1 MTVPDNRAMRGDA
14 GLSVLEMLVA
24 LAVCA
29 MVVGVIAASLQGRQ
43 APSGAGYVQIADFL
57 EQARVKS
64 MLSGE
69 AATIVLGSDRLSRG
83 DQTVVW
89 DPSKVHV
96 SAGVVNSQSPT
107 DQRFVLFP
115 DGTVLGSP
123 LSIRDDA
130 GEHVVP
136 LPLMLQ

>member
-1 MTVPDNRAMRGDA
+1 MTVPDNRAIRGDA

-43 APSGAGYVQIADFL
+43 TPAGAGYIQIADFL

-69 AATIVLGSDRLSRG
+69 AAIVVLGSDRLSWD
-83 DQTVVW
+83 DQTVAW
-89 DPSKVHV
+89 DPSKIHV
-96 SAGVVNSQSPT
+96 SAGTVNSQSLS
-107 DQRFVLFP
+107 DQRLVLFP
-115 DGTVLGSP
+115 NGTVLGSP

-136 LPLMLQ
+136 LPLMMQ

>member
-1 MTVPDNRAMRGDA
+1 MTVPDDRAMQGDA

-43 APSGAGYVQIADFL
+43 TPASAGYIQIADFL
-57 EQARVKS
+57 QQARVKS
-64 MLSGE
+64 MLTGE
-69 AATIVLGSDRLSRG
+69 ATIAVLGSDRLSWG

-96 SAGVVNSQSPT
+96 SAGPVNSPSLA

-123 LSIRDDA
+123 LSIRDHA
-130 GEHVVP
+130 GKHVLP
-136 LPLMLQ
+136 LPLMIQ